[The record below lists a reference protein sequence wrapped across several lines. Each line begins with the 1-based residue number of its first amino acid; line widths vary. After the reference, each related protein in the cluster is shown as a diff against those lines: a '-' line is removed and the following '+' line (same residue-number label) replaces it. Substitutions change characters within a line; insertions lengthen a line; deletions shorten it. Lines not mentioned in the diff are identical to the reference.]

1 MIKRSARS
9 VERRRRAAAAT
20 GGKPPAM
27 PGPTDNPATNLMFAD
42 VAIRAASY
50 VVRRTI
56 ERGMLRGRYGPNTA
70 KSIIENKSLGQT
82 LTSFALARLAT
93 RNLPG
98 AVVVGG
104 GALAKTLYD
113 RSKSKHK
120 ERRKGDSDLIKQARG
135 EN

>member
-9 VERRRRAAAAT
+9 VERRRRAAA

-27 PGPTDNPATNLMFAD
+27 PGPTENPATNLMFAD
-42 VAIRAASY
+42 VAIRAGSY
-50 VVRRTI
+50 VVRRAI
-56 ERGMLRGRYGPNTA
+56 EKGMLRGRYGKQAA
-70 KSIIENKSLGQT
+70 KNIVQNKTLGQT
-82 LTSFALARLAT
+82 LVSFGLARLAT

-113 RSKSKHK
+113 RSKSKHQ
-120 ERRKGDSDLIKQARG
+120 ERRKGDDKLIKQARG
-135 EN
+135 EK